1 MESTAT
7 TPTFDDTLLVAQAAA
22 DWLQRLACPTADERL
37 EAIRWIQGSP
47 RNVREL
53 LLAAVWDLIL
63 FNLDSVSR
71 GT

>member
-1 MESTAT
+1 MASSAT
-7 TPTFDDTLLVAQAAA
+7 TTPFDDTLLVAQAAA
-22 DWLQRLACPTADERL
+22 DWLQRLERPTADERL

-63 FNLDSVSR
+63 SNLDTVSR